1 MEAKGQY
8 FCEDASGSPSE
19 MTNATR
25 ARATLEGGSNCLK
38 GKEDEV
44 QRRQEQLVLHEAAIK
59 HEEELQTRGQPS
71 SPKVTG
77 RKMQQNHIFWVVK
90 N

>member
-1 MEAKGQY
+1 MVASTWPQRWPSNMEAKGPY

-25 ARATLEGGSNCLK
+25 ARSTLEGGSNCLK

-44 QRRQEQLVLHEAAIK
+44 QTTKEAGAV
-59 HEEELQTRGQPS
+59 S
-71 SPKVTG
+71 
-77 RKMQQNHIFWVVK
+77 FA
-90 N
+90 